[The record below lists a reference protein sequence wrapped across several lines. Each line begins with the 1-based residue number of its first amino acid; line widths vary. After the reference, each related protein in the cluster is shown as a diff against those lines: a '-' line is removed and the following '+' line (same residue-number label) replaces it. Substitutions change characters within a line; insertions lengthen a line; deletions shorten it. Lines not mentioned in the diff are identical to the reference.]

1 MNIAEHVTF
10 DQLTTQAKCL
20 LTIATMSASLRT
32 GNSRR
37 QSGEA
42 LASVAR
48 GFWNESALAPA
59 ACGDLSAITDQLC
72 TWIRSTRTTQN

>member
-20 LTIATMSASLRT
+20 LIIAATGANLRT

-37 QSGEA
+37 QSVEA

-59 ACGDLSAITDQLC
+59 ACGNLAPS
-72 TWIRSTRTTQN
+72 RTNYVHG